1 MVISTGVSDYFI
13 TFCTRKSQK
22 ENVDKLSIA
31 RIRSTKNYNKKVLND
46 KLNAIDWS
54 HFYLCSHVQTL

>member
-22 ENVDKLSIA
+22 EKVDKLSIA
-31 RIRSTKNYNKKVLND
+31 RMRSTKNYNKEIFND
-46 KLNAIDWS
+46 KLNAID
-54 HFYLCSHVQTL
+54 